1 VFDRSNRIYSPAQPG
16 NICDIGEV
24 EDWRFQIPNSR
35 FMRAAVASWACIWNL
50 ESRIWN
56 SKYRPRVSRRFREKV
71 PGSTGTRP
79 LRAGTRADTVT
90 ADAMAPQTRADY
102 EQLAKIA
109 QQFAAEADTITQQ
122 TQRVR
127 STVDTLRGGD
137 WVGKAAEAFY
147 REMDSSVFPSLARLI
162 KALNAASG
170 VTGEISK
177 DVQQTEREIADV
189 LKQDEAV
196 AEGSGG
202 SEGSESSGGGG
213 GFWSGVWDGVKSVA
227 GGAWEG
233 LKQVGGFVEGFVL
246 GAVDMVQ
253 GLWTL
258 VTTNPID
265 TAKNL
270 WYAVTHPGEA
280 WDAIKK
286 PFVEDWE
293 SGNYGRAFGRGAFEL
308 VGLFAGGA
316 GAVGKGGKVASV
328 MDKIS
333 DAARVADKAADVA
346 KLADKAADVGKTAD
360 KISDVGKAADKAAD
374 AGKVAD
380 DIVAARKLEVPETFA
395 DPSKAARVPDIMAN
409 TTPYKADKVLPQQ
422 AADDIAKLST
432 HGSGDRVVLGKWEGY
447 DSPNFDNG
455 YLTQAKKNGGVYFE
469 TPNGWY
475 DELGDK
481 ASGVDRAAK
490 SFQVNESFLRQQ
502 LESGVKRIEY
512 VGEDVN
518 DVLRAGD
525 KALREGKSTRA
536 SFKEITYL
544 QKNAAAYGYTYD
556 AATQAWIK
564 TRPST
569 ATINTVV
576 GGAGATMTAGTV
588 VDRVDG
594 IAEDGGN

>member
-1 VFDRSNRIYSPAQPG
+1 
-16 NICDIGEV
+16 
-24 EDWRFQIPNSR
+24 
-35 FMRAAVASWACIWNL
+35 
-50 ESRIWN
+50 
-56 SKYRPRVSRRFREKV
+56 
-71 PGSTGTRP
+71 
-79 LRAGTRADTVT
+79 
-90 ADAMAPQTRADY
+90 MAKQTRADY
-102 EQLAKIA
+102 EQLNRIA
-109 QQFAAEADTITQQ
+109 QQFQAEAENISRQ

-127 STVDTLRGGD
+127 GTVDTLRGGD
-137 WVGKAAEAFY
+137 WVGKAADAFY
-147 REMDSSVFPSLARLI
+147 AEMDRSVFPSLARLI
-162 KALNAASG
+162 KALNSAS
-170 VTGEISK
+170 TTTREIMK
-177 DVQQTEREIADV
+177 DVQQTERAIADV
-189 LKQDEAV
+189 LKQDETV
-196 AEGSGG
+196 AEGSGSPG
-202 SEGSESSGGGG
+202 GGGSSGGGG
-213 GFWSGVWDGVKSVA
+213 GFWSGVWGGIKSVA
-227 GGAWEG
+227 GGAWAG
-233 LKQVGGFVEGFVL
+233 LKQVGGFVEGFAL

-316 GAVGKGGKVASV
+316 GVAGKGGKVASV
-328 MDKIS
+328 VDKIS
-333 DAARVADKAADVA
+333 DVARASDKAADIA
-346 KLADKAADVGKTAD
+346 KVADKAADVGKAAD
-360 KISDVGKAADKAAD
+360 KISDVGRTADKAAD
-374 AGKVAD
+374 VGKVAD
-380 DIVAARKLEVPETFA
+380 DIVAARKVEFPETFA

-409 TTPYKADKVLPQQ
+409 TTPYKADKLLPQE
-422 AADDIAKLST
+422 AADEIAKLST

-455 YLTQAKKNGGVYFE
+455 YLTQAKKNGGIYFE

-481 ASGVDRAAK
+481 AAGVDRAVK

-544 QKNAAAYGYTYD
+544 QQNASAYGYTYD
-556 AATQAWIK
+556 AAAQAWIK
-564 TRPST
+564 TRPAT
-569 ATINTVV
+569 ATINTAV
-576 GGAGATMTAGTV
+576 GAAGGGMTTGTV
-588 VDRVDG
+588 VDRIDG
-594 IAEDGGN
+594 IANDGGNQ